1 MMLQFTS
8 DSSFLDG
15 ALTSRF
21 GHSALTKQI
30 EVECDTA
37 ATNCYGLTVFGVRPQ
52 GEHYY
57 CCQLVVLL
65 TF

>member
-1 MMLQFTS
+1 MQFTS

-30 EVECDTA
+30 EVECDTS
-37 ATNCYGLTVFGVRPQ
+37 ATNCYGLTVFGVLPE
-52 GEHYY
+52 GAIG
-57 CCQLVVLL
+57 V
-65 TF
+65 

>member
-15 ALTSRF
+15 ALTSGF

-30 EVECDTA
+30 EVECDTS
-37 ATNCYGLTVFGVRPQ
+37 ATNCYGLTVFGVLPE
-52 GEHYY
+52 GAIG
-57 CCQLVVLL
+57 V
-65 TF
+65 